1 MSTITEPQYRMCAHE
16 GCPFFVE
23 VNSSHEDDPDNIAPW
38 VHLTRGDANDDDR
51 EDHEA
56 IPGIEERTLEWW
68 REHGP
73 RDVRA
78 RFITTD
84 AEIIERAK
92 IERPINW
99 DDMGSSARDLWE
111 ERQIRSIVKTAT
123 PLDVWLLFDDPE
135 DEEASH
141 EANIFYTE
149 NREFAAR
156 WYNNAVGL
164 VTERTFVT
172 YGEAAAWLEDSGY
185 QDFSS

>member
-1 MSTITEPQYRMCAHE
+1 MATITETMYRLCAHE
-16 GCPFFVE
+16 GCPFFVD

-38 VHLTRGDANDDDR
+38 MHLTRGDANDDDR

-56 IPGIEERTLEWW
+56 IPGTEEHELSWW

-73 RDVRA
+73 ARVKA
-78 RFITTD
+78 RFLTTH
-84 AEIIERAK
+84 AEILSMAK

-99 DDMGSSARDLWE
+99 DDMGSSAKDLWE
-111 ERQIRSIVKTAT
+111 ERMVRSVMKNKT

-141 EANIFYTE
+141 EANIFYTADG
-149 NREFAAR
+149 RFSAQ

-164 VTERTFVT
+164 VSARVFDT
-172 YGEAAAWLEDSGY
+172 YAEAAKWLEDGGY